1 MNPVS
6 GRRQPRQKRS
16 LEKVET
22 ILDAVETLV
31 ARDGVE
37 ALTTTAVAKHSGM
50 AVGTI
55 YQYFSNRTE
64 MALETYERMFE
75 RLAAQ
80 IEEEAVRG
88 DHGKGADDPIRRL
101 IFLYLNNAENHPGFI
116 PLLQFARINRRHEE
130 VKSSA
135 EEKIEKLVNQY
146 LNLYLPELDSTDLY
160 VVRHIVLRLLRTLVD
175 AVLLQSDPE
184 LRARFSEELVEHCKF
199 AIERARLTLGDVS
212 EEQGAATVMQG
223 D

>member
-1 MNPVS
+1 MDMNPVN

-31 ARDGVE
+31 ARDGLE

-75 RLAAQ
+75 RLAEQ
-80 IEEEAVRG
+80 IEEEAES
-88 DHGKGADDPIRRL
+88 DDEEKGVNDPIRRL

-116 PLLQFARINRRHEE
+116 PLLQFARINRQHEDA
-130 VKSSA
+130 KSSA

-146 LNLYLPELDSTDLY
+146 LKLYLPGIESTDLY
-160 VVRHIVLRLLRTLVD
+160 VVRHIVLRLLRTLAD
-175 AVLLQSDPE
+175 AVLLQSDAA

-199 AIERARLTLGDVS
+199 AIERAKRTRS
-212 EEQGAATVMQG
+212 SSPE
-223 D
+223 